1 MTRLRER
8 MQFVAF
14 RMLHDQTDADDAV
27 QDAYCNLLGAH
38 KPETAD
44 ETRYRLFAI
53 LRNVCLNKLK
63 QRRNNVDLDAL
74 AGMSAPLAEPDD
86 FPRLQRLLLESL
98 PELQRKVCEMGTFE
112 ELDYPEIASQLDMSL
127 EAVRM
132 NMSRARRRLRE
143 EYKRLGL

>member
-14 RMLHDQTDADDAV
+14 RMLRDQTDADDAV
-27 QDAYCNLLGAH
+27 QDAYCNLLGARE
-38 KPETAD
+38 PETAD

-74 AGMSAPLAEPDD
+74 AGMSAPSAEPDD

-98 PELQRKVCEMGTFE
+98 PELQRKVFEMVTFE
-112 ELDYPEIASQLDMSL
+112 ELDYPEIASQLDMSQ